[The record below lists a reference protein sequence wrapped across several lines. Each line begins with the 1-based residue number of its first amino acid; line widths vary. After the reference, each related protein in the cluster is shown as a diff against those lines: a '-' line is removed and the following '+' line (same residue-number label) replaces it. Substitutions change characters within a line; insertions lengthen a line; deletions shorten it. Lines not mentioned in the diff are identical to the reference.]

1 MQTFIDRSSVQPLV
15 KSGLETE
22 MAIDL
27 VKSTFTSE
35 LAQSLN
41 LFRVTAPIAVEAN
54 TGIND
59 DLNGVERAI
68 TFPIRD
74 MQEAAGVVVQ
84 SLAKWKRLR
93 LRQLGLEAGQGI
105 ITDMCALRPD
115 EKLSPIHS
123 IYVDQWDWEKVI
135 DQSQRS
141 VEYLKGVVVDIYRSI
156 LKTEQQVCGKYPQIK
171 PILPNK
177 ITFIHA
183 QQLLDS
189 YPKFSA
195 KERENYIAKKFGAV
209 FIIGIGG
216 KLSNGEPHDG
226 RAPDYDDW
234 STPNSLGLEGL
245 NGDIIVWN
253 PVLESAFELS
263 SMGIR
268 VDKAAMQRQ
277 LQMCGCTDRANLL
290 FHSKL
295 LAGELPDSIGG
306 GIGQSRLCMFLLR
319 KHHIGEVQAGI
330 WPNHTRLA
338 YGSQG
343 VEIV

>member
-1 MQTFIDRSSVQPLV
+1 MQTFTDKPSVQSLV
-15 KSGLETE
+15 KGGLETE

-27 VKSTFTSE
+27 VKSTFSSA
-35 LAQSLN
+35 LAQNLN
-41 LFRVTAPIAVEAN
+41 LFRVNAPIAVEAN

-68 TFPIRD
+68 SFPIPD
-74 MQEAAGVVVQ
+74 IQNATGVVVQ

-93 LRQLGLEAGQGI
+93 LHQLRMGAGQGI
-105 ITDMCALRPD
+105 ITDMRALRPD

-135 DQSQRS
+135 SPTQRS
-141 VEYLKGVVVDIYRSI
+141 IEYLKNVVENIYKSI
-156 LKTEQQVCGKYPQIK
+156 LQTEQIVCQQYSLIK
-171 PILPNK
+171 PILPST
-177 ITFIHA
+177 ITYIHA
-183 QQLLDS
+183 QQLLDR
-189 YPKFSA
+189 YPALSA
-195 KERENYIAKKFGAV
+195 KERENLIAKEFGAV

-216 KLSNGEPHDG
+216 KLKNGEPHDG

-234 STPNSLGLEGL
+234 STPNSLGYSGL

-253 PVLESAFELS
+253 PVLDSAFEIS

-268 VDKAAMQRQ
+268 VDKIAMQRQ
-277 LQMCGCTDRANLL
+277 LQICGCEDRAKLL

-295 LAGELPDSIGG
+295 LAGELPNSIGG

-338 YGSQG
+338 YGAQG